1 MKLPDL
7 ENWLCFE
14 KERRNIPFQ
23 IGLIIAGKAFISS
36 AVLLNMK
43 FWPYLTH

>member
-23 IGLIIAGKAFISS
+23 IDLITAG
-36 AVLLNMK
+36 
-43 FWPYLTH
+43 